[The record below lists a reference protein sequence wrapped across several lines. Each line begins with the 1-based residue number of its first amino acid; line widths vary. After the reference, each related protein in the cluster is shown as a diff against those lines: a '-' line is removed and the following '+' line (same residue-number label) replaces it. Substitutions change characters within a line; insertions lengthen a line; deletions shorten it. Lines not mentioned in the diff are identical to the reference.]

1 MDSTSGDQE
10 KNWILG
16 PVLDSRKIYQWIRWR
31 PRRNKGD
38 FEASNSSIQ
47 MYDDTNFW
55 NGKTKKVRNED
66 QELI

>member
-1 MDSTSGDQE
+1 METEE
-10 KNWILG
+10 K
-16 PVLDSRKIYQWIRWR
+16 
-31 PRRNKGD
+31 NKGD